1 MLEVGFTENRSSHP
15 NPVNSC
21 HHHDMYDC
29 ISSSL
34 VNSCHHHDM
43 IVFHH
48 LLLNK
53 NNKIRIKLT

>member
-34 VNSCHHHDM
+34 VNS
-43 IVFHH
+43 FHH
-48 LLLNK
+48 LSLDK
-53 NNKIRIKLT
+53 NNKIRVKLT